1 MNKNT
6 IIGSI
11 LMVLIF
17 IAMVWVNQP
26 TPEQIEEQRRLND
39 SIRQAEIIKQMD
51 EAMARNVAK
60 DTLRLDSLSQFVQDS
75 IQNLRTQQRYG
86 NLAAAATGTE
96 AVVTLRNENVA
107 VDISTRGGMIEAVRL
122 LQYTDYKGDTLHL
135 FNADENEN
143 YFTIYTVAGKYVTT
157 KDLYFQPVAQTD
169 STVTLRLAT
178 SDGARLDF
186 IYTLPAGSYV
196 VGFDIQGKDLDAMIS
211 PTQPSLSLT
220 WNQRLPRTEK
230 GRTFEERY
238 SNLYYKY
245 KDESPDYLSN
255 TSNDNETVSGDM
267 TWIGYNNQFFSS
279 ALISKTPF
287 NAGQLVS
294 HNLKEDEDALHIK
307 HYQSELEFDINLSQT
322 DINRMAYYFGP
333 NDYWLLDDIDE
344 EMAARLDMSED
355 QLNLQ
360 KLVSVGWG
368 ILGWI
373 NRFIVIPV
381 FHFLGSFI
389 SNYGIIILLLTL
401 FIKLLVFPFTYKSMV
416 SGSKMRI
423 FQKLPEVQALNEK
436 YPNQEQA
443 MEKQQA
449 MMSLMGKAGVSSMG
463 GCLPMLLQMPVL
475 LALFY
480 FFPTSIELRGE
491 SFLWADDLSSYDA
504 IFEWNTYIP
513 LISWIFDNHVSLFCL
528 LMTVTNI
535 GYQYIMMKQNPTQNS
550 MPGMKFMMYVMPLL
564 FFGILNNYSSGLSYY
579 YFLSTLISILQTW
592 AVKASMNEEKILAE
606 MKDNLKHPKPAKGCL
621 GGDWMARAQEMQRQQ
636 QAELR
641 RQQEKRMKSGKH

>member
-6 IIGSI
+6 IIGSV

-17 IAMVWVNQP
+17 IAMVWWNQP
-26 TPEQIEEQRRLND
+26 TPEQIEAQRHYQD
-39 SIRQAEIIKQMD
+39 SIKQAEIMKTMD
-51 EAMARNVAK
+51 QAMAQQTAK
-60 DTLRLDSLSQFVQDS
+60 DTLRLDSLSQYVQDS
-75 IQNLRTQQRYG
+75 IQTLRTQQRYG
-86 NLAAAATGTE
+86 NLAGAATGTE
-96 AVVTLRNENVA
+96 SVITLCNEKLS

-122 LQYTDYKGDTLHL
+122 LQYTDYKGETLRL
-135 FNADENEN
+135 FDAEENES
-143 YFTIYTVAGKYVTT
+143 YFTIYTISGKYVTT
-157 KDLYFQPVAQTD
+157 KDLFFQPLAQTD
-169 STVTLRLAT
+169 SSVTMRLAT
-178 SDGARLDF
+178 NDGAQLDF
-186 IYTLPAGSYV
+186 VYTLPANSYV
-196 VGFDIQGKDLDAMIS
+196 VGFDIKAKDLDAIVS

-220 WNQRLPRTEK
+220 WNQLLPRTEK

-245 KDESPDYLSN
+245 KDETPNYLSN
-255 TSNDNETVSGDM
+255 TSNDDETVKGDM
-267 TWIGYNNQFFSS
+267 TWIGFNNQFFSS
-279 ALISKTPF
+279 ALISRIPA

-294 HNLKEDEDALHIK
+294 HNLKETEDALHIK
-307 HYQSELEFDINLSQT
+307 NYQADLEFDINLS
-322 DINRMAYYFGP
+322 DEDVNRMAYYFGP
-333 NDYWLLDDIDE
+333 NDYWLLDNIDAE
-344 EMAARLDMSED
+344 VAARLDMDKSA
-355 QLNLQ
+355 LNLQ

-373 NRFIVIPV
+373 NRFLVIPV

-449 MMSLMGKAGVSSMG
+449 MMSLMSKAGVNSMG

-504 IFEWNTYIP
+504 IFEWNAYIP
-513 LISWIFDNHVSLFCL
+513 IISWIFDNHVSLFCL
-528 LMTVTNI
+528 LMTITNI

-579 YFLSTLISILQTW
+579 YFLSTLISIIQTW
-592 AVKASMNEEKILAE
+592 VIKMSMNEEKILAE

-636 QAELR
+636 QAELK
-641 RQQEKRMKSGKH
+641 RQQEKRMKAGKH